1 MCYWNNVVFLGSYNT
16 EFDEIIIKFTNQI
29 SGPLEIEYK
38 VSLAYLIDEKKWN
51 ALLQN
56 WEQENMSKD
65 TDLCY
70 PQEIHIKHIKK
81 KLLDIASKTGLDVL
95 KVGFKKQFIK
105 KLIPPEKKTRNIQWI
120 KTSITKWNTIKYLI
134 INWFDSIKAWDQK
147 IDCNKWFIRWSVFG

>member
-1 MCYWNNVVFLGSYNT
+1 MCYRNNVVFLGSYNT

-38 VSLAYLIDEKKWN
+38 VSLAYLIDEKKLH

-65 TDLCY
+65 T
-70 PQEIHIKHIKK
+70 EIHIKYIEK
-81 KLLDIASKTGLDVL
+81 KLLDITSKTGLEVL

-105 KLIPPEKKTRNIQWI
+105 KLIPPEKRQETLNELRQVLQNE
-120 KTSITKWNTIKYLI
+120 TP
-134 INWFDSIKAWDQK
+134 
-147 IDCNKWFIRWSVFG
+147 